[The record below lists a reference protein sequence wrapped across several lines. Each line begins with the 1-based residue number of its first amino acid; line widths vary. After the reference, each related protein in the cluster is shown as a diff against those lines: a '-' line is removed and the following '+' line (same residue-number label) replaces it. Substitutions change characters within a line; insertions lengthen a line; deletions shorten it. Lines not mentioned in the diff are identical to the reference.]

1 MTRPDVRTY
10 GNWRKPTSPGIFGIG
25 LAGTLL
31 LFGGALLVIGALFVS
46 IVLALGLTV
55 LVALMLAPLLIRDQ
69 HGRNGLQWLTATGS
83 WMLGVMQGRHL
94 YRSGPFGRTP
104 ASTSRLPGLAA
115 PLEVSE
121 AVDGHGRPFAILTA
135 PGPWHHTVV
144 LDCHADGASLVDAE
158 QVDTWV
164 AYWGDWLAQLG
175 HEPGLVAASVTIEA
189 APDTGERLVREV
201 SGNVHAEAP
210 QLAREVLAE
219 IVRDYPL
226 GSATLTSRVALTYS
240 GAARNTGARR
250 SLAAVAQMLGTR
262 LPGLAADLQMT
273 GAGPALPMTAREL
286 GVMMRVAY
294 DPAAA
299 GLAEGVPDDGVL
311 WDEVGP
317 VGTMETP
324 DAYRHDS
331 AWSMTWAMSEAP
343 RGEVFSSVLNRLV
356 MPHPDILRKRVTL
369 VYRPHDVGASARL
382 VERDRKDALFK
393 AKQAK
398 IAQARDSIAVQ
409 AADRAA
415 QEEATGAGLVRF
427 SLYVTATVADAE
439 DLNLAASAVDNLAAA
454 SRLQLRRVRFAQASA
469 FLAALPLGL
478 VMPLHLKVPQAVR
491 DAM

>member
-1 MTRPDVRTY
+1 MAASEARTY

-31 LFGGALLVIGALFVS
+31 LFAGALLAIGALFSS
-46 IVLALGLTV
+46 IVLALGIAV
-55 LVALMLAPLLIRDQ
+55 LVGIMLAPLLIRDQ
-69 HGRNGLQWLTATGS
+69 HGRNGLQWLTSAGAWT
-83 WMLGVMQGRHL
+83 LGVLQGRHL

-104 ASTSRLPGLAA
+104 VGTSRLPGLGA
-115 PLEVSE
+115 PLEISE
-121 AVDGHGRPFAILTA
+121 AVDGHGRPFAVLTA

-144 LDCHADGASLVDAE
+144 LDCHADGASLVDAD

-189 APDTGERLVREV
+189 APDTGERLTREV
-201 SGNVHAEAP
+201 SGNVHADAP
-210 QLAREVLAE
+210 ALAREVLAE

-250 SLAAVAQMLGTR
+250 KLEAVTAMLATR
-262 LPGLAADLQMT
+262 LPGIAADLQMT

-286 GVMMRVAY
+286 GLMLRVAY

-299 GLAEGVPDDGVL
+299 HITDGAPDGVE
-311 WDEVGP
+311 WDDVGP

-331 AWSMTWAMSEAP
+331 AWSITWAMTDAP

-382 VERDRKDALFK
+382 VERDRKDAMFK

-415 QEEATGAGLVRF
+415 QEEASGAGLIRF
-427 SLYVTATVADAE
+427 GLYVTATVSDAE

-454 SRLQLRRVRFAQASA
+454 SRLRLRRVRHAQASA

-478 VMPLHLKVPQAVR
+478 VMPLHLKIPQAVR